1 MVYHF
6 KIVALQQ
13 VKQPDKPSKGIF
25 FSRHKYEEECSFSPK
40 NSDNLN
46 RYYTRPAASGD
57 QAKNKHWTVCS
68 SQLSVSES
76 QTQNWSLG

>member
-6 KIVALQQ
+6 KIVARQQ
-13 VKQPDKPSKGIF
+13 VKQPDKPF
-25 FSRHKYEEECSFSPK
+25 FLGTHEWKCSFSPK

>member
-25 FSRHKYEEECSFSPK
+25 FYEWKCSFSPK